1 MDNEENKTSD
11 AGQIEDFSQMM
22 EEYSTRSVDF
32 NTPVEGVIVE
42 IVGDR
47 VIVDI
52 GHKTEGNLPKE
63 ELLDWHGNCSY
74 QAGDK
79 IRVLCKSINR
89 KEGYIVVSKRE
100 VDKRDGWHRIADM
113 FDKQELIKGRIVRV
127 SPDNKGFVVDAGI
140 ELFLPMS
147 QADVRKVRNPNGLIG
162 KEYEFRILRLN
173 SKEKSG
179 VLSRRVLLEEERQEK
194 MDHIFETLK
203 PGQLITGVVSSLTDY
218 GAFVNV
224 GGVDGLVHKDNISYG
239 RVNHPKEKLAKGDEV
254 EVLVLEVDRETQRIS
269 LGIKQKFADP
279 WADIESRYP
288 VGKRLQ
294 AKVVKIV
301 DFGAFIELEEGIEG
315 LLHISDLTWEG
326 RPKNVE
332 EYVAVG
338 EELWVQVIEVR
349 LDERK
354 IKLGLKQLEMRPEDR
369 YIQERIVGE
378 IVKGTVRKVL
388 NSRVFVELEPGVE
401 GVIKISDIT
410 YFRIDSP
417 KEFFKEG
424 EAVDVMIMGKTLDM
438 NNKVRLSYKQVFDR
452 EWDDFFARNKPGN
465 IIPVVVKKVEDRGI
479 RVEISR
485 HIEGFVRLS
494 DLDEKRIEQAEAETM
509 FKPGE
514 QRDALILSTAPD
526 KKRIYLSFRAVSEQ
540 REREEIEKFMKPGS
554 ETPSVTTIG
563 DLFVNAIDKNRQ

>member
-1 MDNEENKTSD
+1 MDNEIRKPSETD
-11 AGQIEDFSQMM
+11 EIEDFSQMI

-42 IVGDR
+42 ITADR

-63 ELLDWHGNCSY
+63 ELMDWHGNCPY
-74 QAGDK
+74 QVGDK

-89 KEGYIVVSKRE
+89 KEGYIVVSKRD
-100 VDKRDGWHRIADM
+100 VDRRDGWHHIAEL
-113 FDKQELIKGRIVRV
+113 FEKQETVNGRIVRV

-147 QADVRKVRNPNGLIG
+147 QVDIRKVRNPNGLIG
-162 KEYEFRILRLN
+162 KEYDFRILRVN
-173 SKEKSG
+173 SKEKTG

-194 MDHIFETLK
+194 MDHIFDTLK
-203 PGQLITGVVSSLTDY
+203 PGQLIQGVVSSLTDY

-254 EVLVLEVDRETQRIS
+254 EVLVLDVDREAQRIS
-269 LGIKQKFADP
+269 LGIKQKYPDP

-301 DFGAFIELEEGIEG
+301 DFGAFIELEDGIEG

-338 EELWVQVIEVR
+338 EELWVQVIEVKPE
-349 LDERK
+349 ERK

-369 YIQERIVGE
+369 YIQDRIVGE

-388 NSRVFVELEPGVE
+388 NSRVFVELESGVE

-424 EAVDVMIMGKTLDM
+424 DVVDVMIMGKSLDQ
-438 NNKVRLSYKQVFDR
+438 NNKIRLSYKQVFDR
-452 EWDDFFARNKPGN
+452 EWDDFFAKNKPGN

-494 DLDEKRIEQAEAETM
+494 DLDEKRVEMEEAAQM

-540 REREEIEKFMKPGS
+540 REREEIEKYMKPGS
-554 ETPSVTTIG
+554 EGPSMTTIG
-563 DLFVNAIDKNRQ
+563 DLFENAIDKNKQ

>member
-1 MDNEENKTSD
+1 MDNEIRKPDENEP
-11 AGQIEDFSQMM
+11 IEDFSQMM
-22 EEYSTRSVDF
+22 EEYSTRNVDF
-32 NTPVEGVIVE
+32 NTPVEGTIVDFN
-42 IVGDR
+42 GDR

-63 ELLDWHGNCSY
+63 ELLDWHGNCPY
-74 QAGDK
+74 QVGDK
-79 IRVLCKSINR
+79 IRVLCKSVNR
-89 KEGYIVVSKRE
+89 KEGYIVISKRE
-100 VDKRDGWHRIADM
+100 VDRRDGWHRIADL
-113 FDKQELIKGRIVRV
+113 FEKQQLVTGRIVRV
-127 SPDNKGFVVDAGI
+127 SPDNKGFVVDAGV

-147 QADVRKVRNPNGLIG
+147 QVDVRKVRNPNGLIG
-162 KEYEFRILRLN
+162 KEYEFRILRIN
-173 SKEKSG
+173 SKEKSA

-194 MDHIFETLK
+194 MDQIFDTLK
-203 PGQLITGVVSSLTDY
+203 VGQLVKGVVSSLTDY

-269 LGIKQKFADP
+269 LGIKQKYPDP

-301 DFGAFIELEEGIEG
+301 EFGAFIELEDGIEG

-338 EELWVQVIEVR
+338 EELWVQVIEVKKE
-349 LDERK
+349 ERK

-369 YIQERIVGE
+369 YIQERITGE

-388 NSRVFVELEPGVE
+388 NSRVFVELEAGVE

-417 KEFFKEG
+417 KEFFHEG
-424 EAVDVMIMGKTLDM
+424 EAIEAMIAGKSLDQ

-452 EWDDFFARNKPGN
+452 EWDDFFAKNKPGN
-465 IIPVVVKKVEDRGI
+465 IIPVIVKKVEERGI

-494 DLDEKRIEQAEAETM
+494 DLDEKRIEQAEAEEM

-514 QRDALILSTAPD
+514 KRDALILSTAPD

-540 REREEIEKFMKPGS
+540 REREEIEKYMKPGS
-554 ETPSVTTIG
+554 ESPSMTTIG
-563 DLFVNAIDKNRQ
+563 DLFESAIDKTRQ

>member
-1 MDNEENKTSD
+1 MDNEIRKPSEED
-11 AGQIEDFSQMM
+11 QIEDFSQMM
-22 EEYSTRSVDF
+22 KEYSTRSVDF
-32 NTPVEGVIVE
+32 NTPVEGEIVE
-42 IVGDR
+42 IIGNR

-63 ELLDWHGNCSY
+63 ELMDWNGNCPY
-74 QAGDK
+74 KVGDK
-79 IRVLCKSINR
+79 IRVLCKSVNR
-89 KEGYIVVSKRE
+89 KEGYIVISKRE
-100 VDKRDGWHRIADM
+100 VDRRDAWHHVAEL
-113 FDKQELIKGRIVRV
+113 FDKQATISGRIVRV
-127 SPDNKGFVVDAGI
+127 SPDNKGFVVDAGV

-147 QADVRKVRNPNGLIG
+147 QVDVRKVRNPSGLIG
-162 KEYEFRILRLN
+162 KEYDFRILRIN

-194 MDHIFETLK
+194 MEHIFDTLK
-203 PGQLITGVVSSLTDY
+203 EGQLIKGVVSSLTDY

-254 EVLVLEVDRETQRIS
+254 EVLVLEVDRESQRIS
-269 LGIKQKFADP
+269 LGIKQKYPDP
-279 WADIESRYP
+279 WADIEDRYP

-301 DFGAFIELEEGIEG
+301 DFGAFIELEDGIEG
-315 LLHISDLTWEG
+315 LLHVSDLTWEG

-349 LDERK
+349 PEERK

-369 YIQERIVGE
+369 FIQDRIVGE

-388 NSRVFVELEPGVE
+388 NSRVFVELESGVE
-401 GVIKISDIT
+401 GVIKISDIS
-410 YFRIDSP
+410 YFRIDTP
-417 KEFFKEG
+417 KDFFKEG
-424 EAVDVMIMGKTLDM
+424 DEIEAMIVSKGLDM
-438 NNKVRLSYKQVFDR
+438 NNKIRLSYKQVFDH

-494 DLDEKRIEQAEAETM
+494 DLDEKRVEMEEAAQM

-540 REREEIEKFMKPGS
+540 REREEIEKYMKPGS
-554 ETPSVTTIG
+554 ESSSMTTIG
-563 DLFVNAIDKNRQ
+563 DLFVNAIDKNKK

>member
-1 MDNEENKTSD
+1 MDNEIRKPDENEP
-11 AGQIEDFSQMM
+11 IEDFSQMM
-22 EEYSTRSVDF
+22 EEYSTRNVDF
-32 NTPVEGVIVE
+32 NTPVEGTIVDFN
-42 IVGDR
+42 GDR

-63 ELLDWHGNCSY
+63 ELLDWHGNCPY
-74 QAGDK
+74 QVGDK
-79 IRVLCKSINR
+79 IRVLCKSVNR
-89 KEGYIVVSKRE
+89 KEGYIVISKRE
-100 VDKRDGWHRIADM
+100 VDRRDGWHRIADL
-113 FDKQELIKGRIVRV
+113 FEKQQLVTGRIVRV
-127 SPDNKGFVVDAGI
+127 SPDNKGFVVDAGV

-147 QADVRKVRNPNGLIG
+147 QVDVRKVRNPNGLIG
-162 KEYEFRILRLN
+162 KEYEFRILRIN
-173 SKEKSG
+173 SKEKSA

-194 MDHIFETLK
+194 MDQIFDTLK
-203 PGQLITGVVSSLTDY
+203 VGQLVKGVVSSLTDY

-269 LGIKQKFADP
+269 LGIKQKYPDP

-301 DFGAFIELEEGIEG
+301 EFGAFIELEDGIEG

-338 EELWVQVIEVR
+338 EELWVQVIEVKKE
-349 LDERK
+349 ERK

-369 YIQERIVGE
+369 YIQERITGE

-388 NSRVFVELEPGVE
+388 NSRVFVELEAGVE

-417 KEFFKEG
+417 KEFFHEG
-424 EAVDVMIMGKTLDM
+424 EAIEAMIAGKSLDQ

-452 EWDDFFARNKPGN
+452 EWDDFFAKNKPGN
-465 IIPVVVKKVEDRGI
+465 IIPVIVKKVEDRGI

-494 DLDEKRIEQAEAETM
+494 DLDEKRIEQAEAEEM

-514 QRDALILSTAPD
+514 KRDALILSTAPD

-540 REREEIEKFMKPGS
+540 REREEIEKYMKPGS
-554 ETPSVTTIG
+554 ESPSMTTIG
-563 DLFVNAIDKNRQ
+563 DLFESAIDKTRQ

>member
-1 MDNEENKTSD
+1 MDNEERKPVD
-11 AGQIEDFSQMM
+11 AEQVEDFSQMM

-42 IVGDR
+42 ITGDR

-52 GHKTEGNLPKE
+52 GHKTEGNLPRE
-63 ELLDWHGNCSY
+63 ELLDWHGNCPY

-79 IRVLCKSINR
+79 IKVLCKSINR
-89 KEGYIVVSKRE
+89 KEGYIEVSKRE
-100 VDKRDGWHRIADM
+100 VDKRDGWHRIAEM
-113 FDKQELIKGRIVRV
+113 YDKQELLKGCIVRV
-127 SPDNKGFVVDAGI
+127 SPDNKGFIVDAGI

-147 QADVRKVRNPNGLIG
+147 QADVRKVRNPSGLIG
-162 KEYEFRILRLN
+162 KEYEFRIIRLN
-173 SKEKSG
+173 PKEKSG

-194 MDHIFETLK
+194 MDQIFETLK
-203 PGQLITGVVSSLTDY
+203 AGQLIKGVVSSLTDY

-254 EVLVLEVDRETQRIS
+254 EVLVLEVDRESQRIS
-269 LGIKQKFADP
+269 LGIKQKFPDP

-301 DFGAFIELEEGIEG
+301 DFGAFIELEDGIEG

-424 EAVDVMIMGKTLDM
+424 EAVEVMIMGKTLDM

-452 EWDDFFARNKPGN
+452 EWDDFFVRNKPGN

-509 FKPGE
+509 FKPGD

-540 REREEIEKFMKPGS
+540 REREEIAKYMKPGS
-554 ETPSVTTIG
+554 ETSAMTTIG
-563 DLFVNAIDKNRQ
+563 DLFENAIDKNRQ